1 MFNQIVEASWGLTL
15 ASSTYEWWGGFTPL
29 NVLIA
34 IRSIRPNG
42 DFFSFEIGPSGYLFK
57 VRKESHLASG
67 CGFSLVR
74 VIVIMGKNTLIDPD
88 PNCIAERMKL
98 WVFGSKPLADLE
110 WDPLEFYWQ
119 DPWSKVQGTPVT
131 YQFFQYSVKVGRHI
145 VQSSRRK
152 ILLLRSIGRH
162 MVFLK
167 TCLLSFG
174 LIFGMLTML
183 GRWLFFNGN

>member
-1 MFNQIVEASWGLTL
+1 MNRFRGGRIMFNPIVEASWGWTL

-88 PNCIAERMKL
+88 PSGVDGRMKL
-98 WVFGSKPLADLE
+98 RVFGN
-110 WDPLEFYWQ
+110 
-119 DPWSKVQGTPVT
+119 
-131 YQFFQYSVKVGRHI
+131 
-145 VQSSRRK
+145 
-152 ILLLRSIGRH
+152 
-162 MVFLK
+162 
-167 TCLLSFG
+167 
-174 LIFGMLTML
+174 
-183 GRWLFFNGN
+183 RWPI